1 MIYTAPIKNNDK
13 EVGVLYATERG
24 QVDDVYYSYKIMSQI
39 KENRSKSMLYY

>member
-24 QVDDVYYSYKIMSQI
+24 QVDDVYYSYKNNESDKGKQ
-39 KENRSKSMLYY
+39 E